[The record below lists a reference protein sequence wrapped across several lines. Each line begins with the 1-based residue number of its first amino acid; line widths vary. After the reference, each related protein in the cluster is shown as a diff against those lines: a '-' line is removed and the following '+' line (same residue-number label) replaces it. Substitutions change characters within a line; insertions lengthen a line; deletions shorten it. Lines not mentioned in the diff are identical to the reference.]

1 MATAAEKFRIVY
13 GDITN
18 VLSVGRES
26 CLVATNRFYAKKLI
40 EEPLRREICNNSGV
54 SAVNLLL
61 DGLHAAIERD
71 PKYLDDVVEVLSE
84 DQPSLCAA
92 FKKMNEEGINPVR
105 VPISTVASVSCSSST
120 ETHIQA
126 NEG

>member
-1 MATAAEKFRIVY
+1 MATPAEKFRIVY

-84 DQPSLCAA
+84 EQPSLCAA
-92 FKKMNEEGINPVR
+92 FKKMNKEINPVR
-105 VPISTVASVSCSSST
+105 VAVSAVPTVASDSCS
-120 ETHIQA
+120 HIQP